1 MKRRLLTRVSLT
13 SFLLTRGS
21 LTPFFLTRGSLTSFA
36 RASKWGGL
44 AATLVAAILA
54 PAPAIA
60 CAVCA
65 GGNPANRFAFFMM
78 TIVMSLLPLTLFT
91 VAFLW
96 LRSRI
101 RARGGSEFVER
112 DAQEPARRPAL
123 IEPPE
128 RDAGALHSPPTPA
141 S

>member
-1 MKRRLLTRVSLT
+1 MKRQLLTRVSLTAFFLTRVSLT
-13 SFLLTRGS
+13 SF
-21 LTPFFLTRGSLTSFA
+21 A
-36 RASKWGGL
+36 RASEWGGL
-44 AATLVAAILA
+44 VATLVLVLA
-54 PAPAIA
+54 PAPAFA

-65 GGNPANRFAFFMM
+65 GGNPANRFAFFLM
-78 TIVMSLLPLTLFT
+78 TIVMSLLPLTLFA

-112 DAQEPARRPAL
+112 DAQEAARHPAL
-123 IEPPE
+123 IEAPD

>member
-1 MKRRLLTRVSLT
+1 MKRHLTRVSLT
-13 SFLLTRGS
+13 SF
-21 LTPFFLTRGSLTSFA
+21 A
-36 RASKWGGL
+36 RASEWGGL
-44 AATLVAAILA
+44 AATLVVVPVFARASRWFAMAGATMLALA
-54 PAPAIA
+54 PAPAFA

-96 LRSRI
+96 LRSRL
-101 RARGGSEFVER
+101 RARGSSEFVER
-112 DAQEPARRPAL
+112 DAQEAARRPAV
-123 IEPPE
+123 IESPE
-128 RDAGALHSPPTPA
+128 RDRGALHSPPTPA

>member
-1 MKRRLLTRVSLT
+1 LTRVSLT
-13 SFLLTRGS
+13 SFFLTRVS
-21 LTPFFLTRGSLTSFA
+21 LTSFFLTRVSLTAFA
-36 RASKWGGL
+36 RASKGF
-44 AATLVAAILA
+44 ALVAPLVVAMLV
-54 PAPAIA
+54 PAPAFA

-65 GGNPANRFAFFMM
+65 GGNPANRFAFFLM

-112 DAQEPARRPAL
+112 DAQEAARRPAL
-123 IEPPE
+123 IEAPE
-128 RDAGALHSPPTPA
+128 RDPGALHSPSTPA

>member
-1 MKRRLLTRVSLT
+1 MKRQPWTRDFSTRVSLT
-13 SFLLTRGS
+13 A
-21 LTPFFLTRGSLTSFA
+21 FA
-36 RASKWGGL
+36 RASKWGAL
-44 AATLVAAILA
+44 VATLVVAMLA
-54 PAPAIA
+54 PAPAFA